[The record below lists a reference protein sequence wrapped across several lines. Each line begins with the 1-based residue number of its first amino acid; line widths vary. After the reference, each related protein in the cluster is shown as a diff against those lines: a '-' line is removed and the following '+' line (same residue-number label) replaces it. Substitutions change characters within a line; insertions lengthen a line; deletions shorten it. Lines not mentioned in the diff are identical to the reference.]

1 MLNQES
7 LKAELSNTL
16 YYRENALSG
25 HLSTLDRYIDIKTLL
40 GCYDRAECPLSDID
54 REIVIKHLVFGYT
67 HQELAE
73 DYNLSRPAIGGRI
86 NKALGVLQCTIN
98 NIANKN

>member
-1 MLNQES
+1 MIKTEI
-7 LKAELSNTL
+7 ANTL
-16 YYRENALSG
+16 YYKENALRG

-40 GCYDRAECPLSDID
+40 GCYRREDCPLSDLD
-54 REIVIKHLVFGYT
+54 REIVIKHLVFGFT

-73 DYNLSRPAIGGRI
+73 EYDLSRPAIGGRI
-86 NKALGVLQCTIN
+86 NKALGVLQCTID

>member
-1 MLNQES
+1 ML
-7 LKAELSNTL
+7 KHELMNTL

-40 GCYDRAECPLSDID
+40 GCYCREDCPLDDID
-54 REIVIKHLVFGYT
+54 RELIIKHLVFGYT
-67 HQELAE
+67 HQELSDE
-73 DYNLSRPAIGGRI
+73 YDLSRPAIGGRI
-86 NKALGVLQCTIN
+86 NKAIEVLQCTIN